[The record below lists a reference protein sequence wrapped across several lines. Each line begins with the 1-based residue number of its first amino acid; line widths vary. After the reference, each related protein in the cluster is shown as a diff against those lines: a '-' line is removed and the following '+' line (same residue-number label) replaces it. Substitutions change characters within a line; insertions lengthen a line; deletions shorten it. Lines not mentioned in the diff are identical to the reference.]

1 MIIIRALKT
10 KQGNVRR
17 KEEMTPFK
25 LDSGKFPHMN
35 YNRVVQKSR
44 RQACRNR
51 PDTPMSMGEAKMMW
65 KIAQDVNSVNEP
77 QLAIKKRADNDRTRR
92 GLI

>member
-1 MIIIRALKT
+1 MYGEDIKNIQQEK
-10 KQGNVRR
+10 
-17 KEEMTPFK
+17 EMTPFR

-35 YNRVVQKSR
+35 YNRVVQNSR
-44 RQACRNR
+44 KAACRNR
-51 PDTPMSMGEAKMMW
+51 PDTPMSLREAQMMW

-77 QLAIKKRADNDRTRR
+77 QIAIKKRADNDRTRR

>member
-1 MIIIRALKT
+1 MHGEDIKNI
-10 KQGNVRR
+10 QQ
-17 KEEMTPFK
+17 EENTMQPFK

-44 RQACRNR
+44 RQATRNR
-51 PDTPMSMGEAKMMW
+51 PDTPMSLREAQMMW

-77 QLAIKKRADNDRTRR
+77 QIAIKKRADNDRTRR

>member
-1 MIIIRALKT
+1 VEYILHGEDIKNIYLEEK
-10 KQGNVRR
+10 
-17 KEEMTPFK
+17 EMTFR

-44 RQACRNR
+44 MHATRNR
-51 PDTPMSMGEAKMMW
+51 PDVPMSLREARQMW
-65 KIAQDVNSVNEP
+65 KISQDVNSVNEP
-77 QLAIKKRADNDRTRR
+77 QIAIKGKPQGRTRQ

>member
-1 MIIIRALKT
+1 MI
-10 KQGNVRR
+10 
-17 KEEMTPFK
+17 PYK

-35 YNRVVQKSR
+35 YNRVVRKSQ
-44 RQACRNR
+44 RQSLRNR

-77 QLAIKKRADNDRTRR
+77 QLAIKKRADRDGTRR

>member
-1 MIIIRALKT
+1 
-10 KQGNVRR
+10 
-17 KEEMTPFK
+17 MTPTFR
-25 LDSGKFPHMN
+25 LDSGRFPHMN
-35 YNRVVQKSR
+35 YNRVVKRSQ
-44 RQACRNR
+44 RQSVRNR

-77 QLAIKKRADNDRTRR
+77 QIAIKTRADRDRTRR